1 MKENRME
8 KIHRGNGFLIIE
20 NDGEYQISWLQGPF
34 NQPVF
39 YPITKEHMVKALR
52 TEKDAYEVMI
62 FAETGNWPPTK
73 NEKAKIRKEFIQQFP
88 ELLISIPTNQDLF
101 TAKELEILLPLAEK
115 KLKSMKK

>member
-1 MKENRME
+1 ME

-20 NDGEYQISWLQGPF
+20 NDGDYQISWLQGPF

-62 FAETGNWPPTK
+62 
-73 NEKAKIRKEFIQQFP
+73 
-88 ELLISIPTNQDLF
+88 LL
-101 TAKELEILLPLAEK
+101 KLAIGHLSK
-115 KLKSMKK
+115 MKKQK

>member
-1 MKENRME
+1 MQKT
-8 KIHRGNGFLIIE
+8 HRGNGFIIIE
-20 NDGEYQISWLQGPF
+20 NEGEFQISWLQGPF
-34 NQPVF
+34 NQPVS

-62 FAETGNWPPTK
+62 FTETGNWPPTK
-73 NEKAKIRKEFIQQFP
+73 NEKAKISKEFIQQFP

-115 KLKSMKK
+115 KLRSRKK